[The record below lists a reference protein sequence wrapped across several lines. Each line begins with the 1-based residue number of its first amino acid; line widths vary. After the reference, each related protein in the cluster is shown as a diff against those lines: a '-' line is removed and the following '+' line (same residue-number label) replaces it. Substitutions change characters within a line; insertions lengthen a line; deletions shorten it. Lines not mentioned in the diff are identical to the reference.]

1 LCKTMRDY
9 YVEGSLVVPL
19 EVRHLFEWLVTTN
32 PALTVTTA
40 SAEGAPAAKKA
51 RGTKEREANDLHGT
65 GAASA

>member
-1 LCKTMRDY
+1 M
-9 YVEGSLVVPL
+9 VPL

-40 SAEGAPAAKKA
+40 SAEMAPAAKKA